1 MKDVYKQA
9 IYKKANYITR
19 KDIYDKSKNKNLTF
33 LVGFSGSGKTTLAE
47 KMEKKYPGLIQI
59 DLDGFEH
66 GYDST
71 EGYNIVNNFI
81 KEHGRYNKDAD
92 YEMKDIAEYLMD
104 IAEKNPDKQYLANGI
119 QMLGAPDEVIEEY
132 PTHIKGT
139 GLLKSSYRRLKR
151 DKAANNMGAK
161 DSIFDALRYNMK
173 LNKDVNRIRRIIKK
187 KNKRME

>member
-104 IAEKNPDKQYLANGI
+104 IAEKILI
-119 QMLGAPDEVIEEY
+119 
-132 PTHIKGT
+132 
-139 GLLKSSYRRLKR
+139 
-151 DKAANNMGAK
+151 NN
-161 DSIFDALRYNMK
+161 I
-173 LNKDVNRIRRIIKK
+173 
-187 KNKRME
+187 